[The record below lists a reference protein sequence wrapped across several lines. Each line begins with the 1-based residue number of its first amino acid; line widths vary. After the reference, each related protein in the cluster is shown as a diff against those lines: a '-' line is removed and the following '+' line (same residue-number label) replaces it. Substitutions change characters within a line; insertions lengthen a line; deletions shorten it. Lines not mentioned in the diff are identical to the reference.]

1 MGSPG
6 AHPSIMSTDCTFCR
20 IVEDDLPSRTVYE
33 DETVQAFLDANPLA
47 TGHTLVVPKAHYER
61 LNDLPEETALS
72 LLGTMYRLLAPIEQA
87 VEADATTVA
96 FNNGP
101 AAGQEIPHVHG
112 HVIPRFEGDGG
123 GPVHGVVL
131 SRPNLSAAELDEI
144 ADEIAGGLD

>member
-1 MGSPG
+1 MSP
-6 AHPSIMSTDCTFCR
+6 DCTFCR
-20 IVEDDLPSRTVYE
+20 IVEDDLPSRTVHE
-33 DETVQAFLDANPLA
+33 DDHVQAFLDANPLA
-47 TGHTLVVPKAHYER
+47 PGHTLVVPKTHHAR

-72 LLGTMYRLLAPIEQA
+72 LLGTMYRLLDPIERA

-123 GPVHGVVL
+123 GPVHGVVR
-131 SRPNLSAAELDEI
+131 SRPNLSAAELDGI
-144 ADEIAGGLD
+144 ADRIAEGVE